1 MSTVRMCWAQ
11 TKQGETRNSF
21 SKEEEEEEEEVFH
34 GDRIEVVH
42 GASMV
47 AGPV

>member
-11 TKQGETRNSF
+11 TKQGETRYSF
-21 SKEEEEEEEEVFH
+21 SKEEEEEEVFH